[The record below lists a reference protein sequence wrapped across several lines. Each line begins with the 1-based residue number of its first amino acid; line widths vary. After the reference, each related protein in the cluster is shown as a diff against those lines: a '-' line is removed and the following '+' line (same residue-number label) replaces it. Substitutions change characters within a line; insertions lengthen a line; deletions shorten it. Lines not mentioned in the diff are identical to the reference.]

1 MTQKKRAS
9 GNEHIPLDD
18 PAYVFTTYDLGV
30 AAALLCADFELLAL
44 DRANTRK
51 VLFIFRR
58 AARIDDTANSY
69 FAGRLELNA
78 REFFDQLKALK
89 NRLYSE

>member
-18 PAYVFTTYDLGV
+18 PSNVFTTYDLGV

-44 DRANTRK
+44 DRANPRK

-58 AARIDDTANSY
+58 APRVEDTANSY